1 MKKCFKCQKELPLT
15 DFYKHKQMADGHLNK
30 CKTCAKKDVH
40 NHRDKNIERIR
51 AYDRKR
57 GNRQTKEYL
66 DSYVAKYPNKYK
78 AQNMVSNAIRD
89 KRLFKEPCEVC
100 GTEERLHAHHDDYL
114 KPLNV
119 RWLCASHHR
128 QWHIENGEAKN
139 GK

>member
-51 AYDRKR
+51 EYDRNR
-57 GNRQTKEYL
+57 GNRQTKEYR
-66 DSYVAKYPNKYK
+66 DSWEAKYPNKRK
-78 AQNMVSNAIRD
+78 AITMVNNAIRD